1 MYNLIGCSSLS
12 RYHTLSRLAVA
23 AENNAPEMN
32 ATDSVQAELDQ
43 PVTFQ
48 LIGSDAEDGSSVI
61 YFAAPTSTGN
71 FTLNNISGLVT
82 YQVTPNQTDDL
93 R

>member
-1 MYNLIGCSSLS
+1 
-12 RYHTLSRLAVA
+12 
-23 AENNAPEMN
+23 MN
-32 ATDSVQAELDQ
+32 ATDSVQAQLEH

-48 LIGSDAEDGSSVI
+48 LNGSDVEDGSSVT
-61 YFAAPTSTGN
+61 YFAAQTSTGN
-71 FTLNNISGLVT
+71 FTLNNSSGLVT

>member
-1 MYNLIGCSSLS
+1 
-12 RYHTLSRLAVA
+12 
-23 AENNAPEMN
+23 MN
-32 ATDSVQAELDQ
+32 ANDSVEARPDE

-48 LIGSDAEDGSSVI
+48 LIGSDAEDGSSVT
-61 YFAAPTSTGN
+61 YFAAQTSTGN
-71 FTLNNISGLVT
+71 FTLDSSSGLVT